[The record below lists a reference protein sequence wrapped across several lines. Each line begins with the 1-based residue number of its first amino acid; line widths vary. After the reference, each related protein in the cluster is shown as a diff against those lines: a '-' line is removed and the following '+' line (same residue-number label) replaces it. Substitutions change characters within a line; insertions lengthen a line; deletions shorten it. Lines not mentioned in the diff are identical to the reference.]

1 VRAVPRVEKIAIQVL
16 CHATEDLKKV
26 LKAVEN
32 VVGSEAAKAFS
43 TTSETLKGYYGD
55 PVTLMRVFLL
65 DENTCERVFL
75 RILSNLSELERDE
88 LWRERAKRGKHGGKI
103 FVRLDKQEAFR
114 GRIRQSDK
122 DPIRV
127 MVEIRG
133 NLDSMRERLEKRL
146 QELEAS
152 DAP

>member
-1 VRAVPRVEKIAIQVL
+1 
-16 CHATEDLKKV
+16 
-26 LKAVEN
+26 
-32 VVGSEAAKAFS
+32 
-43 TTSETLKGYYGD
+43 ETLKGYYGD

-65 DENTCERVFL
+65 DESTCERVFL

-133 NLDSMRERLEKRL
+133 NLDSMRERLERRL

>member
-1 VRAVPRVEKIAIQVL
+1 MPRVEKIVIQVL
-16 CHATEDLKKV
+16 CHATEDPKKV
-26 LKAVEN
+26 LEAVEN
-32 VVGSEAAKAFS
+32 VVGSEAAKALS
-43 TTSETLKGYYGD
+43 MTSETLKGYYGD
-55 PVTLMRVFLL
+55 PVTLMKIFLL
-65 DENTCERVFL
+65 DERASEEVFL

-127 MVEIRG
+127 VIEVRG
-133 NLDSMRERLEKRL
+133 NLDSLREKLEKKL
-146 QELEAS
+146 QEPKA
-152 DAP
+152 

>member
-1 VRAVPRVEKIAIQVL
+1 MPRVEKMVIQVL

-32 VVGSEAAKAFS
+32 VVGPETAKALS

-55 PVTLMRVFLL
+55 PITLIKMFLL
-65 DENTCERVFL
+65 DENTSKEVFL
-75 RILSNLSELERDE
+75 RILSSLSELERDE
-88 LWRERAKRGKHGGKI
+88 LWRERAKGGKHGGKVFI
-103 FVRLDKQEAFR
+103 RLDKQEAFR

-127 MVEIRG
+127 IVEIRG
-133 NLDSMRERLEKRL
+133 NLDSMRERLERRL
-146 QELEAS
+146 QELEA
-152 DAP
+152 